1 MKNKRLISMLLLAA
15 LPVSAI
21 ACGSGES
28 TDTTAD
34 SAAQTT
40 AANPYADY
48 EFPAVDWGGKD
59 FRILNIKTSG
69 SYSGIVYEMTGDVL
83 DDAMW
88 KRNEMIE
95 EMFNLTLIEELG
107 AYNEINDTVRSTVLS
122 GDDVYQVAYPRS
134 DSIGGMALDGLFWN
148 LNEGDGFQFDQPWWD
163 QAVMEDFAIGD
174 KQEIYFASS
183 DISLH
188 NFEMSWCLYFNR
200 NQLVDLGLDMPYDT
214 VKAGKWTYDA
224 LYKYISVGHNL
235 NGDESYTWNANG
247 QAVYGFTSMQ
257 PDAITQMFVS
267 CGEKYVVMNNG
278 QPEFVAG
285 SDKYYSVA
293 EKLAKLFGTA
303 GQSIFAN
310 DRAGGFHY
318 ELIFG
323 AGRAMF
329 TGCEIKSGDGGGAFA
344 NMTDDYGIIPLP
356 KYDEAQENYVS
367 PVAVWT
373 YFMTVPSTN
382 KNISDTS
389 KILDAMAYLS
399 YKDVVPAYYDVT
411 LMLKNIRDDETA
423 EMLDII
429 RGARTYLT
437 AYAFGWGAGLRSAVG
452 SKISSGDADIAST
465 IAAQKTTIEAEIKK
479 SMDTYSAK

>member
-1 MKNKRLISMLLLAA
+1 
-15 LPVSAI
+15 
-21 ACGSGES
+21 
-28 TDTTAD
+28 
-34 SAAQTT
+34 
-40 AANPYADY
+40 
-48 EFPAVDWGGKD
+48 
-59 FRILNIKTSG
+59 
-69 SYSGIVYEMTGDVL
+69 MTGDVL

-174 KQEIYFASS
+174 NQEIYFASS

-257 PDAITQMFVS
+257 PDSITQMFVS

-356 KYDEAQENYVS
+356 KYDDKQDDYL
-367 PVAVWT
+367 T
-373 YFMTVPSTN
+373 YAGFTVPIMMIPANEQDAERTGLIMEALGCASYDNVTPDLLEIVTKVKN
-382 KNISDTS
+382 VRDEDSSEMINIIIRTKVYDTAHFFDLPGYGSITRTLIATPTSNVTSLLKVQKTVAERQWKNIQAEYD
-389 KILDAMAYLS
+389 KLD
-399 YKDVVPAYYDVT
+399 K
-411 LMLKNIRDDETA
+411 
-423 EMLDII
+423 
-429 RGARTYLT
+429 
-437 AYAFGWGAGLRSAVG
+437 
-452 SKISSGDADIAST
+452 
-465 IAAQKTTIEAEIKK
+465 
-479 SMDTYSAK
+479 